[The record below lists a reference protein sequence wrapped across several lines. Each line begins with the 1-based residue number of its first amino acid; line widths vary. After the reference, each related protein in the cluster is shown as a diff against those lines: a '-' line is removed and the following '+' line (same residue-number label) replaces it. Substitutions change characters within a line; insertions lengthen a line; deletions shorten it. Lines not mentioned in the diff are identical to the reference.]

1 MFGMLDYR
9 AHKLYLILF
18 GPIWFFIKW
27 ASVIGFPFMY
37 YSIGLAIFDNRI
49 LQIGISLLALVVIEL
64 IWAILH
70 TYIDSF
76 FMFLFQLLVDVIPHD
91 GRTKEEA
98 ALVVKGG
105 EATITLLAVNKKR
118 PEELT
123 DEDFLIY
130 QRGFFNWF
138 FKEVVTTRL
147 ELIRRHYIENP
158 EIGYNEWVVKDL
170 LKKHNLTMPLYEKV
184 LTNPLFRLAAISY
197 ALTLYLLIFNPF
209 K

>member
-18 GPIWFFIKW
+18 GPIFFLIRW

-49 LQIGISLLALVVIEL
+49 FQIGISLLALVVIEL
-64 IWAILH
+64 MWAILY

-76 FMFLFQLLVDVIPHD
+76 FMFLFQLVVDVIPND

-98 ALVVKGG
+98 MLVVKGG
-105 EATITLLAVNKKR
+105 EATIALLAVNKKR
-118 PEELT
+118 PEEMT

-138 FKEVVTTRL
+138 FKDVVTTRL